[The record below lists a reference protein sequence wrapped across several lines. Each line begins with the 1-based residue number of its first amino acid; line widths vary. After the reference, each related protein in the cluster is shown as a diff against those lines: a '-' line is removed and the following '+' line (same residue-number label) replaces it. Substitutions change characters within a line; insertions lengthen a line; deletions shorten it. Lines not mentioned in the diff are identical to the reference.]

1 MSNEPL
7 DLNLLPEQ
15 HRGFQLR
22 VWHIALALVALG
34 LLISLVPNVQAFR
47 KEQAATATVE
57 KQLEQAL
64 QLLETLQIDQD
75 ELADINQRINETQ
88 VRLQR
93 LQEEATVLKQQMDTR
108 SPGIITAVV
117 QRPDNVFLTRLEQGS
132 QRLIVMGSTDS
143 EFGVLD
149 YARFL
154 EASGRFVNVRI
165 EVMESLTSSLPQP
178 RVTFTII
185 AED

>member
-34 LLISLVPNVQAFR
+34 LLISLAPNVQAFR

-57 KQLEQAL
+57 KQLEQAMD
-64 QLLETLQIDQD
+64 LLEVLQIDQNALND
-75 ELADINQRINETQ
+75 LDQKIIELEQRIQ
-88 VRLQR
+88 Q
-93 LQEEATVLKQQMDTR
+93 LQEEAALLRQQADSRLPGLITAIVQKPADVTLTHLKQA
-108 SPGIITAVV
+108 S
-117 QRPDNVFLTRLEQGS
+117 S
-132 QRLIVMGSTDS
+132 QLIVNGFTTTQ
-143 EFGVLD
+143 FQVLD
-149 YARFL
+149 YARL
-154 EASGRFVNVRI
+154 LQESARFTNVRI
-165 EVMESLTSSLPQP
+165 ETIESPTSSLH
-178 RVTFTII
+178 VTFTII